1 LVRLAVGT
9 WGSSPSQLL
18 CAGGYPTFP
27 SDPSEE
33 EKPLRKKL
41 LGALVAGI
49 GLLVLAQVA
58 FGAVTVAFNASVSPA
73 KAGKPTGL
81 NTHIAASDSAAPQ
94 PPIMNRIVIKLNA
107 GGQYNGSKFPKC
119 TTSILQSKGPSG
131 CPKGSKIGTGSGVGY
146 AKPVVTDPVN
156 AKLTIF
162 NGGNTILVFVLP
174 DLGPTFVTVGNI
186 IHKKDGPY
194 DYTLDFKIPPIKT
207 LPSAPDAA
215 TGTVKTSTKPLSIK
229 KGKKKIG
236 LIITPKT
243 CKKTWATTATFSFT
257 TGEKVTVKS
266 SQKCKK

>member
-131 CPKGSKIGTGSGVGY
+131 CPKGSKIGSGSGVGY

-174 DLGPTFVTVGNI
+174 DLGPTFVTVGKI
-186 IHKKDGPY
+186 IHKKDGPF
-194 DYTLDFKIPPIKT
+194 DYTLDFTIPPIKT
-207 LPSAPDAA
+207 LPSAPDASV
-215 TGTVKTSTKPLSIK
+215 GTVDTKTKKQFFK
-229 KGKKKIG
+229 KGKKKYS
-236 LIITPKT
+236 LIVAPKKCTGTWKAEGDFYFADGSVVKTP
-243 CKKTWATTATFSFT
+243 
-257 TGEKVTVKS
+257 VS
-266 SQKCKK
+266 SKCKK